1 MSGHDEREQTLNQIL
16 VEMDGFTPSDNVIV
30 VAATNRPD
38 VLDAALLRPG
48 RFDRKVNLDLP
59 DIAGRKAIIEIHR
72 KGKPFMKEVS
82 WDRVSERTV
91 GFSGADL
98 ENMLNEAAILA
109 AREARKEIGM
119 KDIEEAALKVEI
131 GPEKKRLQSTRE
143 RKMTAYHE
151 AGHAVVGHLLPGN
164 DPVRRVSIVSRGL
177 ALGFTLS
184 RPKTDKYQTTKTEL
198 IDRLAMMLGGR
209 AAEKVVYDELTAG
222 AANDIENATR
232 LARRMVVDFGMS
244 DIGPLALGQSTEL
257 GIWGMSYGDQVRV
270 SEDMQAKIDTEVKK
284 LVDSAYITAETV
296 LKKQRKTLDKVVEQL
311 MKVETLE
318 QDSFEKIMG
327 SPKASLDEDE
337 KTSTD

>member
-1 MSGHDEREQTLNQIL
+1 MLLYDIL
-16 VEMDGFTPSDNVIV
+16 DN
-30 VAATNRPD
+30 
-38 VLDAALLRPG
+38 ALLRPG

-72 KGKPFMKEVS
+72 KGKPFAKEVN
-82 WDRVSERTV
+82 WDRVAERTV

-109 AREARKEIGM
+109 ARENHKEIETR
-119 KDIEEAALKVEI
+119 DIEEAALKVEI
-131 GPEKKRLQSTRE
+131 GPEKKRMQSERE

-184 RPKTDKYQTTKTEL
+184 RPKTDKYQTTMGEL
-198 IDRLAMMLGGR
+198 KDRLAMMLGGR
-209 AAEKVVYDELTAG
+209 AAEKLIYNELTAG

-232 LARRMVVDFGMS
+232 VARRMVVDYGMS
-244 DIGPLALGQSTEL
+244 DIGPISFGQMTEMGL
-257 GIWGMSYGDQVRV
+257 WGMSYGDKVRI
-270 SEDMQAKIDTEVKK
+270 SEEMQAKIDMEVKK
-284 LVDSAYITAETV
+284 LVDEAYAAAEKL
-296 LKKQRKTLDKVVEQL
+296 LKKHKSILDKVVDRL

-318 QDSFEKIMG
+318 QDEFEKITG
-327 SPKASLDEDE
+327 VPKTVPYDDE
-337 KTSTD
+337 KTGTD

>member
-1 MSGHDEREQTLNQIL
+1 
-16 VEMDGFTPSDNVIV
+16 
-30 VAATNRPD
+30 
-38 VLDAALLRPG
+38 
-48 RFDRKVNLDLP
+48 
-59 DIAGRKAIIEIHR
+59 
-72 KGKPFMKEVS
+72 
-82 WDRVSERTV
+82 
-91 GFSGADL
+91 
-98 ENMLNEAAILA
+98 
-109 AREARKEIGM
+109 
-119 KDIEEAALKVEI
+119 
-131 GPEKKRLQSTRE
+131 
-143 RKMTAYHE
+143 MTAYHE

-184 RPKTDKYQTTKTEL
+184 RPKTDQYQTTQTEL

-209 AAEKVVYDELTAG
+209 AAEKVVYNELTAG

-232 LARRMVVDFGMS
+232 VARRMVVDYGMS

-284 LVDSAYITAETV
+284 LVDAAYATAETV
-296 LKKQRKTLDKVVEQL
+296 LKKNRNTLDKVVDQL